1 MNDLRERLQ
10 EAATAAAREGRRPSA
25 AALAQRGRRR
35 RLRLVGGNAALLVL
49 ALAAVVVGADRL
61 AERPVP
67 LAPSA
72 TTRRPAVTPT
82 TSPGPDVSYLP
93 DPGVVEQPVGAP
105 PGEVGQQMVRDVAT
119 ELARCQGGDPDE
131 KVLVAWGRAHGRTW
145 LIEAKPPRP
154 GENRLCWASG
164 LFDASGAGSMGMEG
178 GPDAPLKPLRAFGA
192 QNLRSGGEYWG
203 QVMGAVT
210 KRAAR
215 VRVLFRKGIAP
226 MELEP
231 IQAGERF
238 PVNFFIGFYRQPAEE
253 KNLEW
258 WVTKVVAL
266 DQAGRTVAECQAT
279 AGPGSNC

>member
-10 EAATAAAREGRRPSA
+10 EAAAAAAREGRHPSA
-25 AALAQRGRRR
+25 AALVERGRHR
-35 RLRLVGGNAALLVL
+35 RLGQVGGTAVLLVL
-49 ALAAVVVGADRL
+49 ALAAIAVGADRL

-72 TTRRPAVTPT
+72 PTRRPSVTPT
-82 TSPGPDVSYLP
+82 TSPGPDVSTVP
-93 DPGVVEQPVGAP
+93 DPGPVEQPVGAP

-119 ELARCQGGDPDE
+119 ELARCRGGDPDE
-131 KVLVAWGRAHGRTW
+131 MVLIAWGRAHGRTW

-154 GENRLCWASG
+154 GENWLCWAHG
-164 LFDASGAGSMGMEG
+164 LFEAGGAGGTSYEG
-178 GPDAPLKPLRAFGA
+178 GPDARLKPLRAFGV
-192 QNLRSGGEYWG
+192 QNLRSGGHHWG

-210 KRAAR
+210 KQAAR

-238 PVNFFIGFYRQPAEE
+238 PANFYVGFYRQPAEG

-258 WVTKVVAL
+258 WVTRVVGL
-266 DQAGRTVAECQAT
+266 DRAGRTVAECQAT